1 MLEKKHIGAAF
12 RRQRDEMLQC
22 TLRVELWDV
31 NKEKNLRIFVAI
43 IALKKLSSFYRIPT
57 KCKTAQAGLIFLI
70 NVGS

>member
-1 MLEKKHIGAAF
+1 
-12 RRQRDEMLQC
+12 MLQC

-31 NKEKNLRIFVAI
+31 NKEKNLWIFVAI